1 MDHVEHPTPDADQ
14 SKNNS
19 KVDDENTRLLKEL
32 HQNEKTLN
40 DSIRDQLEKARKT
53 KSTMEADLESRAQK
67 FKHTLGKVE
76 NNQTDGD
83 NELTTLL
90 ATDDIQQLKNTI
102 QQLFE
107 QRRQQQTQIKKLEFE
122 VEMEQGHVNI
132 LRHDNQTLKQLTVNM
147 TALAEQE
154 EEYISNK
161 LLKRI
166 TGLKKEK
173 SELLMQV
180 EQEEEYMTNMLQKK
194 LNRLQKEKIDMENA
208 LEQEQEF
215 IVNKLRSC
223 CCTHQKELDALK
235 AQQPKSNVSSPRT
248 ILHDSTPGASPA
260 LPTHPSP
267 ALSAKK
273 WNASSGSIS
282 SPYGDPSS
290 STIEILLAEVAS
302 LKNKTSE
309 MEKEFLHKAQQC
321 NKYKGELVQFRKQN
335 NMSTDDIPLDEGI
348 PAVFR
353 SIPPS
358 PGRQVRTKRS
368 TSTSSQR
375 SMTSDKAG
383 GHYSTIPPLQLDSN
397 TMSPPPLPAHHDSTS
412 IHSTIGPQSIPSD
425 TPRSRSSKYSI

>member
-1 MDHVEHPTPDADQ
+1 MDHADHHASPNATQ
-14 SKNNS
+14 SKDKI
-19 KVDDENTRLLKEL
+19 KVDEENTRLLKEI
-32 HQNEKTLN
+32 HHNEKALN

-53 KSTMEADLESRAQK
+53 KTTMEADLESRAQK
-67 FKHTLGKVE
+67 FRHTLGKLE
-76 NNQTDGD
+76 NNQVEGSFIHPSCPFIFERRDS
-83 NELTTLL
+83 ELTSLL
-90 ATDDIQQLKNTI
+90 ATEDPQKLKKTV

-107 QRRQQQTQIKKLEFE
+107 QQRQQQTQIKKLEFE

-235 AQQPKSNVSSPRT
+235 AQQQPKSNVSSPRT

-273 WNASSGSIS
+273 WSASGSGPS
-282 SPYGDPSS
+282 LYSDPAS
-290 STIEILLAEVAS
+290 STIEMLLAEVAS
-302 LKNKTSE
+302 LKNRTNE

-335 NMSTDDIPLDEGI
+335 NMSTDDIPLDEG
-348 PAVFR
+348 
-353 SIPPS
+353 
-358 PGRQVRTKRS
+358 
-368 TSTSSQR
+368 
-375 SMTSDKAG
+375 
-383 GHYSTIPPLQLDSN
+383 
-397 TMSPPPLPAHHDSTS
+397 
-412 IHSTIGPQSIPSD
+412 
-425 TPRSRSSKYSI
+425 